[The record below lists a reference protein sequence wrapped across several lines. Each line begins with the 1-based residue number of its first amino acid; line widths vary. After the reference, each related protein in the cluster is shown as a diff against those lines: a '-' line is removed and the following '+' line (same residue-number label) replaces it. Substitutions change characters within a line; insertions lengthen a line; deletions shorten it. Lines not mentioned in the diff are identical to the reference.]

1 METQPRFLCRHQ
13 HHNHPS
19 VLLVLIAAVLLSA
32 ARFTAAQT
40 DATDTAIMRTLAK
53 ALDPSGKLNWSA
65 STDPCTSWDGVRCSG
80 GRVTDVLVSHRGI
93 SGSLPP
99 DIRNLSALVRLEVM
113 INNLSGPLPSLAGLG
128 ALTTV
133 FLANNSF
140 SSIPDDFFSGLNS
153 LTNVYL
159 DTNPFAAWTIPSSLR
174 AASGLVNFSANGVN
188 LTGTIPDFL
197 GTDFPS
203 FYHLALAGNNLTG
216 SIPSSFAASPLNS
229 LWVNNQKGGGLSG
242 RIDVVQNMT
251 NLKQLFLMSNS
262 FSGPIPDL
270 SRLENLYDL
279 DLRDNQLTG
288 PVPSSL
294 TSLKSLRSVVLT
306 NNLLQGQVPV
316 FPSSVKVELDPTTER
331 FCLTDGS
338 ACDPRVNV
346 LLSIAKSVYYPTYLA
361 NNWKGND
368 PCNGFAGITCDP
380 SGNITSVVL
389 QKLDLNG
396 TISPDFQL
404 LPKLQKLVLSGN
416 HLNGSIPSE
425 LTNLKYLQLLD
436 VSNNAL
442 WGKVPSFGGNVSVN
456 TDGNSNIGKDAGN
469 GGNPGTDSPDS
480 RSADN
485 GGRKKSIGVIVSSIV
500 GAICGALLI
509 GYLGRK
515 LFCWRRKKQIKVQK
529 TDNMV
534 IHQKNSGSD
543 TELLKAA
550 ATSIAN
556 GTDSGPNII
565 AEPGSMVVSIQLLR
579 EVTDN
584 FSEDNILGRGGFG
597 TVYKGELHDG
607 SMIAVKR
614 METGAM
620 GSKGLNEFKSEI
632 SVLTKVRHRHLVSL
646 LGYCLEENERI
657 LVYEHMPQ
665 GTLSHHLFDWLKL
678 QLKPLEWKKRLTIA
692 LDVARGVE
700 YLHSLANQTF
710 IHRDLKPSNILL
722 GDNMRAKVADFGLVR
737 LVPEDNH
744 SIETRLAGT
753 FGYLA
758 PEYAVMG
765 RVTTKADIFSFG
777 VILMELITGKKAI
790 DTTQPEESMHLATWF
805 RRMHLNKDAFQ
816 KAIDPN
822 IIFDEETFESIKI
835 VADLACHCTM
845 REPYQRP
852 DMAYAVNVLSSLA
865 EIWKP
870 TDVNSDDD
878 YRIDL
883 ETPLPEVLKKW
894 QESAESSQMDETTNF
909 PNFENSQS
917 SIATRP
923 RGFAETFSSAN
934 AR

>member
-1 METQPRFLCRHQ
+1 MEVQPHFLRRHQ

-19 VLLVLIAAVLLSA
+19 VLIVLIAAVLLSA
-32 ARFTAAQT
+32 GRLAAAQT
-40 DATDTAIMRTLAK
+40 DAGDAATMRTLAK

-65 STDPCTSWDGVRCSG
+65 SSDPCTSWGGVRCTS
-80 GRVTDVLVSHRGI
+80 GRVTGVLVSNSGI

-99 DIRNLSALVRLEVM
+99 DVRNLSALTRLELM
-113 INNLSGPLPSLAGLG
+113 INKLSGPLPSLAGLG
-128 ALTTV
+128 ALTTL

-140 SSIPDDFFSGLNS
+140 SSIPEDFFSGLNS

-159 DTNPFAAWTIPSSLR
+159 DTNPLASWTIPSSLR
-174 AASGLVNFSANGVN
+174 TASGLVNFSANGVN

-197 GTDFPS
+197 GTGFPS

-216 SIPSSFAASPLNS
+216 PIPSSFGASPLNS
-229 LWVNNQKGGGLSG
+229 LWLNNQKGSGLSG
-242 RIDVVQNMT
+242 RIDVIQNMT
-251 NLKQLFLMSNS
+251 NLKLLYLMSNS

-294 TSLKSLRSVVLT
+294 TSLKSLKRVVLT

-316 FPSSVKVELDPTTER
+316 FPNTVEVELDADTER
-331 FCLTDGS
+331 FCLTNGT

-346 LLSIAKSVYYPTYLA
+346 LLSIAKSFYYPTYLA
-361 NNWKGND
+361 NQWKGND
-368 PCNGFAGITCDP
+368 PCNGFTGITCDP

-389 QKLDLNG
+389 QKLAFNG

-404 LPKLQKLVLSGN
+404 LPKLQKLILSGN
-416 HLNGSIPSE
+416 NLTGTIPSE

-456 TDGNSNIGKDAGN
+456 TDGNPNIGKDTGN
-469 GGNPGTDSPDS
+469 GGTPGTNSPNSGNSGD
-480 RSADN
+480 
-485 GGRKKSIGVIVSSIV
+485 GGRKKSTGVIMGSIV
-500 GAICGALLI
+500 AAVCGALFI
-509 GYLGRK
+509 GFLG
-515 LFCWRRKKQIKVQK
+515 FWCWKRKKHIKVQK
-529 TDNMV
+529 TNDMV
-534 IHQKNSGSD
+534 IDLKHSGSD
-543 TELLKAA
+543 TQLSKV
-550 ATSIAN
+550 
-556 GTDSGPNII
+556 DSGLII

-579 EVTDN
+579 EVTNN
-584 FSEDNILGRGGFG
+584 FSEVNILGRGGFG

-614 METGAM
+614 METGVM

-632 SVLTKVRHRHLVSL
+632 SVLTKVRHRNLVSL

-665 GTLSHHLFDWLKL
+665 GTLSHHLFDWMELE
-678 QLKPLEWKKRLTIA
+678 LKPLEWKKRLTIA

-737 LVPEDNH
+737 LAPEDNR

-765 RVTTKADIFSFG
+765 RVTTKADVFSFG
-777 VILMELITGKKAI
+777 VILMELITSRKAI
-790 DTTQPEESMHLATWF
+790 VTTQPEESMHLATWF

-822 IIFDEETFESIKI
+822 IILDEETLESIKT
-835 VADLACHCTM
+835 VANLAGHCTM

-870 TDVNSDDD
+870 TDAYSDDG
-878 YRIDL
+878 YGIDL

-894 QESAESSQMDETTNF
+894 QESTESSQMDGTM
-909 PNFENSQS
+909 PLPYIPSSENSQS
-917 SIATRP
+917 S
-923 RGFAETFSSAN
+923 FAGTLTSAN